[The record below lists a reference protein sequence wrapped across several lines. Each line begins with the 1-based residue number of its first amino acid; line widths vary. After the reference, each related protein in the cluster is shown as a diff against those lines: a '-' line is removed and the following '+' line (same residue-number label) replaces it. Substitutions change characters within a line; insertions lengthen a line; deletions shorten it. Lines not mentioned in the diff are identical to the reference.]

1 MTESPILFG
10 PERNLL
16 GILTSPTKANAQ
28 APACLL
34 LNVGVTHRVG
44 PRRLNV
50 KLARQLADIGVY
62 SLRLDL
68 SGIGDS
74 AAAHSRASFRDQSIQ
89 DLKSAMDLIEKE
101 TGIRRFA
108 VLGICSGASNG
119 YWLAQADTR
128 VVGLLMFDG
137 FTFPTFRTQMHHDWV
152 RLRTLHWKT
161 VVAKVRDRVRGL
173 LGMARSAPTP
183 ASIFNANSDQAIP
196 SREEFAHAME
206 SLTGRGA
213 AVYLIYSGSLL
224 VHHNYRDQLK
234 DAFRNAPFLRHIR
247 DDYWPEVDHIATPLS
262 AQQKLMSATSS
273 WVAGLSAPQLSMPEG
288 KQLRRPEIV

>member
-16 GILTSPTKANAQ
+16 GILTSPTQANPQ

-50 KLARQLADIGVY
+50 KLARQLAGMGVY

-74 AAAHSRASFRDQSIQ
+74 AAAQSRASFREQSIQ
-89 DLKSAMDLIEKE
+89 DLKSAMDLVEKE

-119 YWLAQADTR
+119 YWLAQTDTR

-137 FTFPTFRTQMHHDWV
+137 FTFPTFKTQMLHDWV

-161 VVAKVRDRVRGL
+161 EIGR
-173 LGMARSAPTP
+173 
-183 ASIFNANSDQAIP
+183 
-196 SREEFAHAME
+196 AH
-206 SLTGRGA
+206 
-213 AVYLIYSGSLL
+213 V
-224 VHHNYRDQLK
+224 
-234 DAFRNAPFLRHIR
+234 
-247 DDYWPEVDHIATPLS
+247 
-262 AQQKLMSATSS
+262 
-273 WVAGLSAPQLSMPEG
+273 
-288 KQLRRPEIV
+288 

>member
-10 PERNLL
+10 PEHNLL

-50 KLARQLADIGVY
+50 KLARQLAEMGVY

-74 AAAHSRASFRDQSIQ
+74 AASQSRASFREQSIQ
-89 DLKSAMDLIEKE
+89 DLKSAMDLVEKE
-101 TGIRRFA
+101 TGIQRFA

-119 YWLAQADTR
+119 YWLAQTDKR

-137 FTFPTFRTQMHHDWV
+137 FTFPTFKTQVLHDWA

-161 VVAKVRDRVRGL
+161 VISKVRDRLRRL
-173 LGMARSAPTP
+173 LGMSRAASTPT
-183 ASIFNANSDQAIP
+183 SIFNANSDQAIP
-196 SREEFAHAME
+196 SRDEFAGAMN
-206 SLTGRGA
+206 SLTDRGA

-224 VHHNYRDQLK
+224 VHHNYRGQLK
-234 DAFRNAPFLRHIR
+234 DAFGNSPFLKRIR
-247 DDYWPEVDHIATPLS
+247 DDYWPEVDHIATPLA
-262 AQQKLMSATSS
+262 AQQKLIAATSA
-273 WVAGLSAPQLSMPEG
+273 WVASISTPQLPASGNTTP
-288 KQLRRPEIV
+288 PVH

>member
-10 PERNLL
+10 PDRNLL
-16 GILTSPTKANAQ
+16 GILTSPARADTH

-50 KLARQLADIGVY
+50 KLARQLAERGVY

-74 AAAHSRASFRDQSIQ
+74 AAAQSRASFREQSIQ
-89 DLKSAMDLIEKE
+89 DLKSAMDVIEKQ

-119 YWLAQADTR
+119 YYLALNDAR

-137 FTFPTFRTQMHHDWV
+137 FTFPTFKTQVLHDWV

-161 VVAKVRDRVRGL
+161 VVTKVGDRVRGL
-173 LGMARSAPTP
+173 VGMSRAASTP

-196 SREEFAHAME
+196 SREEFARAME
-206 SLTGRGA
+206 SLVGRGA
-213 AVYLIYSGSLL
+213 AIYLIYSGSLL
-224 VHHNYRDQLK
+224 VHHNYPGQMR
-234 DAFRNAPFLRHIR
+234 DAFRDSPFLSRIR

-262 AQQKLMSATSS
+262 AQKKLLSATCT
-273 WVAGLSAPQLSMPEG
+273 WVSDISTPGL
-288 KQLRRPEIV
+288 RP